1 MAHSTIL
8 LVMGV
13 AAAGKTAL
21 AQALVDRLGWPYQ
34 EGDVLHP
41 PENVAKMHGGTPL
54 TDDDRWPWLDRIA
67 GWIDERIAAGE
78 NGVVTCSAL
87 KRVYRARLTSGR
99 PAVKIL
105 FLHGSRGLLAARIAA
120 RTDHFMPPSLL
131 DSQLATLE
139 PPAPEEAALWLEVTP
154 PAAVLAER
162 AIADLGLSRR

>member
-139 PPAPEEAALWLEVTP
+139 PPAPEEAALWLEVTR

>member
-105 FLHGSRGLLAARIAA
+105 FLHGSRDLLATRITA